1 MVSECNATKKDME
14 IALLQHENRLLE
26 VLESRE
32 KERNAEYDV
41 RKREVDTKMLELLLE
56 VKRHPSDYQKVISK
70 SMSTLTEYIDSKV
83 SEINKTLKDDYVPKT
98 DLLPI
103 NNFIAAQKKIMWA
116 LLFIIIGELVGLG
129 FILLPKL
136 FAII

>member
-103 NNFIAAQKKIMWA
+103 NNFITAQKKIMWA

-129 FILLPKL
+129 FLLLPKL